1 KMEKFTALSKSIKSE
16 MAIFD
21 ELTKNYLDSDVELV
35 NQVANHI
42 INSGGKKLRPILM
55 FYCKNLFTNI
65 SKEAEINV
73 HKMAVAIEF
82 IHTATLLHD
91 DVVDESAM
99 RRSQPTAN
107 SLFGNAASVLAGDF
121 LYSRAFQIMTDVGST
136 EIMSIMANT
145 TNKIAE
151 GEVLQLM
158 HCNNPEVSEEEYLKV
173 IYYKTAMLF
182 RASCAIPA
190 ILSNQTPEIIDTCK
204 NFGGHIGTAFQL
216 TDDLLDYSGT
226 EREIGKRLGDD
237 LREGK
242 ATLPLIRLMSTG
254 DKNTTSLLKSTILEP
269 DGAPFDQIVAL
280 IKGSDA
286 IDYTKEKALY
296 ECDSAKACLER
307 FKENNAK
314 KELMELISFIHKRKG

>member
-1 KMEKFTALSKSIKSE
+1 
-16 MAIFD
+16 MA
-21 ELTKNYLDSDVELV
+21 Y
-35 NQVANHI
+35 
-42 INSGGKKLRPILM
+42 
-55 FYCKNLFTNI
+55 
-65 SKEAEINV
+65 
-73 HKMAVAIEF
+73 
-82 IHTATLLHD
+82 
-91 DVVDESAM
+91 
-99 RRSQPTAN
+99 
-107 SLFGNAASVLAGDF
+107 
-121 LYSRAFQIMTDVGST
+121 
-136 EIMSIMANT
+136 T

-254 DKNTTSLLKSTILEP
+254 DKNTTSLLKGTILKP
-269 DGAPFDQIVAL
+269 DGAPFDQIVCL

>member
-1 KMEKFTALSKSIKSE
+1 MENLTALSNSFKSE
-16 MAIFD
+16 IAIFD
-21 ELTKNYLDSDVELV
+21 ELAKTYLDSDVELI
-35 NQVANHI
+35 NQIAHHI
-42 INSGGKKLRPILM
+42 VNSGGKKLRPILM
-55 FYCKNLFTNI
+55 FYCMNLFSVIN
-65 SKEAEINV
+65 KEFEINV
-73 HKMAVAIEF
+73 NKMAVAIEF

-121 LYSRAFQIMTDVGST
+121 LYSRAFQIMTDIGST
-136 EIMSIMANT
+136 EIMSIMADT

-158 HCNNPEVSEEEYLKV
+158 HCNNPEISEEEYLKV

-190 ILSNQTPEIIDTCK
+190 ILSNQTPEKIDICK
-204 NFGGHIGTAFQL
+204 NFGGHVGTAFQL

-254 DKNTTSLLKSTILEP
+254 DEKTINLLKSTISDP
-269 DGAPFDQIVAL
+269 DGAPFDQIVCL
-280 IKGSDA
+280 LKDSDA
-286 IDYTKEKALY
+286 IDYTKKKALY
-296 ECDSAKACLER
+296 ECNSAKACLEM
-307 FKENNAK
+307 FEDTDAK
-314 KELMELISFIHKRKG
+314 RDLLELISFIHERKG

>member
-1 KMEKFTALSKSIKSE
+1 MENFTALSDSFKSE

-21 ELTKNYLDSDVELV
+21 ELTKNYLDSDVELI

-42 INSGGKKLRPILM
+42 VNSGGKKLRPILM

-65 SKEAEINV
+65 SKKAEINV

-91 DVVDESAM
+91 DVVDESTM

-107 SLFGNAASVLAGDF
+107 SLFGIAASVLAGDF

-226 EREIGKRLGDD
+226 EREIGKKLGDD

-242 ATLPLIRLMSTG
+242 AKLPLIRLMSTG
-254 DKNTTSLLKSTILEP
+254 DNNTTSLLKGTILEP
-269 DGAPFDQIVAL
+269 EGAPFDQIVCL

-286 IDYTKEKALY
+286 IDYTKEKVLY

>member
-1 KMEKFTALSKSIKSE
+1 

-21 ELTKNYLDSDVELV
+21 ELAKTYLNSDVKLI
-35 NQVANHI
+35 NQIAHHI
-42 INSGGKKLRPILM
+42 VNSGGKKLRPILM
-55 FYCKNLFTNI
+55 YYCKNLFSNI
-65 SKEAEINV
+65 SKEAETNLN
-73 HKMAVAIEF
+73 KMAVAIEF

-121 LYSRAFQIMTDVGST
+121 LYSRAFQIMTDIGST
-136 EIMSIMANT
+136 EIMSIMADT

-158 HCNNPEVSEEEYLKV
+158 HCNNPEISEEEYLKV

-190 ILSNQTPEIIDTCK
+190 ILSNQTPEKIDICK
-204 NFGGHIGTAFQL
+204 NFGGHVGTAFQL

-254 DKNTTSLLKSTILEP
+254 DEKTINLLKSTISDP
-269 DGAPFDQIVAL
+269 DGAPFDQIVCL
-280 IKGSDA
+280 LKDSDA
-286 IDYTKEKALY
+286 IDYTKKKALY
-296 ECDSAKACLER
+296 ECNSAKACLEM
-307 FKENNAK
+307 FEDTDAK
-314 KELMELISFIHKRKG
+314 RDLLELISFIHERKG

>member
-1 KMEKFTALSKSIKSE
+1 MENFTALSNSFKSE

-42 INSGGKKLRPILM
+42 VNSGGKKLRPILM
-55 FYCKNLFTNI
+55 FYCKSLFANI

-158 HCNNPEVSEEEYLKV
+158 HCNNPEVSEKEYLKI

-190 ILSNQTPEIIDTCK
+190 IITNQTPEIIDTCK
-204 NFGGHIGTAFQL
+204 NFGGHIGTAFQI

-242 ATLPLIRLMSTG
+242 ATLPLIRLMSTS
-254 DKNTTSLLKSTILEP
+254 DKDTTNLLKGTILEP
-269 DGAPFDQIVAL
+269 EGAPFDQIVCL

-286 IDYTKEKALY
+286 IDYTKKKVLS
-296 ECDSAKACLER
+296 ECDSAKACLEK

-314 KELMELISFIHKRKG
+314 KALMELISFIYKRKG

>member
-1 KMEKFTALSKSIKSE
+1 MENLTALSNSFKSE
-16 MAIFD
+16 IAIFD
-21 ELTKNYLDSDVELV
+21 ELAKTYLDSDVELI
-35 NQVANHI
+35 NQIAHHI
-42 INSGGKKLRPILM
+42 VNSGGKKLRPILM
-55 FYCKNLFTNI
+55 FYCMNLFSIIN
-65 SKEAEINV
+65 KEFEINV
-73 HKMAVAIEF
+73 NKMAVAIEF

-121 LYSRAFQIMTDVGST
+121 LYSRAFQIMTDIGST
-136 EIMSIMANT
+136 EIMSIMADT

-158 HCNNPEVSEEEYLKV
+158 HCNNPEISEEEYLKV

-190 ILSNQTPEIIDTCK
+190 ILSNQTPEKIDICK
-204 NFGGHIGTAFQL
+204 NFGGHVGTAFQL

-254 DKNTTSLLKSTILEP
+254 DEKTINLLKSTISDP
-269 DGAPFDQIVAL
+269 DGAPFDQIVCL
-280 IKGSDA
+280 LKDSDA
-286 IDYTKEKALY
+286 IDYTKKKALY
-296 ECDSAKACLER
+296 ECNSAKACLEM
-307 FKENNAK
+307 FEDTDAK
-314 KELMELISFIHKRKG
+314 RDLLELISFIHERKG

>member
-1 KMEKFTALSKSIKSE
+1 MKDFTALSNLFKSE

-21 ELTKNYLDSDVELV
+21 ELAQDYLDSDVELV

-42 INSGGKKLRPILM
+42 VNSGGKKLRPILM

-65 SKEAEINV
+65 SKEAKINV

-254 DKNTTSLLKSTILEP
+254 DKNTKSLLKGTILEP
-269 DGAPFDQIVAL
+269 DGAPFDQIVCL

-296 ECDSAKACLER
+296 ECDSAKVCLER

>member
-1 KMEKFTALSKSIKSE
+1 MENLTALNNSFKSE
-16 MAIFD
+16 IAIFD
-21 ELTKNYLDSDVELV
+21 ELALTYLESDVELI
-35 NQVANHI
+35 NQIAYHI
-42 INSGGKKLRPILM
+42 VNSGGKKLRPILM
-55 FYCKNLFTNI
+55 FYCKNLFSNKN
-65 SKEAEINV
+65 KEFEINLN
-73 HKMAVAIEF
+73 KMAVAIEF

-136 EIMSIMANT
+136 EIMSIMADT

-190 ILSNQTPEIIDTCK
+190 ILSNQAPETIDTCK
-204 NFGGHIGTAFQL
+204 NFGGHVGTAFQL

-242 ATLPLIRLMSTG
+242 ATLPLIRLISTG
-254 DKNTTSLLKSTILEP
+254 DKKTTSLLKSTISDP
-269 DGAPFDQIVAL
+269 DGAPFDQIVCL
-280 IKGSDA
+280 LKDSDA
-286 IDYTKEKALY
+286 IDYTKKKALY
-296 ECDSAKACLER
+296 ECDSAKACLEM
-307 FKENNAK
+307 FDETDAK
-314 KELMELISFIHKRKG
+314 KKLMELISFIHERKG

>member
-1 KMEKFTALSKSIKSE
+1 MENLTALSNSFKSE
-16 MAIFD
+16 IAIFD
-21 ELTKNYLDSDVELV
+21 ELAKTYLDSDVELI
-35 NQVANHI
+35 NQIAHHI
-42 INSGGKKLRPILM
+42 VNSGGKKLRPILM
-55 FYCKNLFTNI
+55 FYCMNLFSVIN
-65 SKEAEINV
+65 KEFEINV
-73 HKMAVAIEF
+73 NKMAVAIEF

-136 EIMSIMANT
+136 EIMSIMADT

-158 HCNNPEVSEEEYLKV
+158 HCNNPEISEEEYLKV

-190 ILSNQTPEIIDTCK
+190 ILSNQAPETIDTCK

-226 EREIGKRLGDD
+226 EKEIGKRLGDD

-254 DKNTTSLLKSTILEP
+254 DEKTINLLKSTISDP
-269 DGAPFDQIVAL
+269 DGAPFDQIVCL
-280 IKGSDA
+280 LKDSDA
-286 IDYTKEKALY
+286 IDYTKKKALY
-296 ECDSAKACLER
+296 ECNSAKACLEM
-307 FKENNAK
+307 FEDTDAK
-314 KELMELISFIHKRKG
+314 RDLLELISFIHERKG

>member
-1 KMEKFTALSKSIKSE
+1 MENFTALSNSFKSE

-42 INSGGKKLRPILM
+42 VNSGGKKLRPILM

-65 SKEAEINV
+65 SKEAESNV

-99 RRSQPTAN
+99 RRSQSTAN

-226 EREIGKRLGDD
+226 EKEIGKRLGDD

-254 DKNTTSLLKSTILEP
+254 DKNTRSLLKDTILEP
-269 DGAPFDQIVAL
+269 EGAPFEQIVCL

-296 ECDSAKACLER
+296 ECNSAEAYLQKFE
-307 FKENNAK
+307 ESDAK
-314 KELMELISFIHKRKG
+314 KELMKLISNIYKRKG

>member
-1 KMEKFTALSKSIKSE
+1 MENFTALSNSFISE

-21 ELTKNYLDSDVELV
+21 ELTKNYLDSDVELI
-35 NQVANHI
+35 NQIANHI
-42 INSGGKKLRPILM
+42 VNSGGKKLRPILM
-55 FYCKNLFTNI
+55 FYCKNLFSNL
-65 SKEAEINV
+65 SKETEINV
-73 HKMAVAIEF
+73 HKMTVAIEF

-99 RRSQPTAN
+99 RRNQPTAN

-173 IYYKTAMLF
+173 VYYKTAMLF

-226 EREIGKRLGDD
+226 ENEIGKRLGDD

-254 DKNTTSLLKSTILEP
+254 DKNTTSLLKDTILEP
-269 DGAPFDQIVAL
+269 EGAPFDQIVCL

-296 ECDSAKACLER
+296 ECNSAKAYLEK
-307 FKENNAK
+307 FEESDAK
-314 KELMELISFIHKRKG
+314 KELMELISLIYMRKG

>member
-1 KMEKFTALSKSIKSE
+1 MENFTALSNSFRSE
-16 MAIFD
+16 LAIFD
-21 ELTKNYLDSDVELV
+21 ELTKTYLDSDVELI
-35 NQVANHI
+35 NQIANHI

-55 FYCKNLFTNI
+55 FYCKNLFSCI

-91 DVVDESAM
+91 DVVDESTM

-182 RASCAIPA
+182 RAACAIPA
-190 ILSNQTPEIIDTCK
+190 ILSNQTSAIIDTCK

-216 TDDLLDYSGT
+216 TDDMLDYSGT

-254 DKNTTSLLKSTILEP
+254 DKNTTSLLKGTILEP
-269 DGAPFDQIVAL
+269 DGAPFDQIVCL
-280 IKGSDA
+280 IKESDA

-307 FKENNAK
+307 FKENNAR

>member
-1 KMEKFTALSKSIKSE
+1 MENFTALSNSFKSE
-16 MAIFD
+16 MAIFN

-42 INSGGKKLRPILM
+42 VNSGGKKLRPILM

-190 ILSNQTPEIIDTCK
+190 ILSNQSSEIVDTCK
-204 NFGGHIGTAFQL
+204 DFGGHIGTAFQL

-226 EREIGKRLGDD
+226 EQEIGKRLGDD

-254 DKNTTSLLKSTILEP
+254 DKNTTSLIKGTILEP
-269 DGAPFDQIVAL
+269 EGAPFDQIVCL

-286 IDYTKEKALY
+286 IDYTKKKVLS

-314 KELMELISFIHKRKG
+314 KELIELISCIHKRKG

>member
-1 KMEKFTALSKSIKSE
+1 MENLSALSNSFKSE
-16 MAIFD
+16 LAIFD
-21 ELTKNYLDSDVELV
+21 ELAKTYLDSDVELI
-35 NQVANHI
+35 NKIAHHI
-42 INSGGKKLRPILM
+42 VNSGGKKLRPILM
-55 FYCKNLFTNI
+55 FYCKNLFSNI
-65 SKEAEINV
+65 TMEVENNLN
-73 HKMAVAIEF
+73 KMAVAIEF

-91 DVVDESAM
+91 DIVDESAM
-99 RRSQPTAN
+99 RRGQPTAN

-121 LYSRAFQIMTDVGST
+121 LYSRAFQIMTDVGSM
-136 EIMSIMANT
+136 EIMSIMADT

-158 HCNNPEVSEEEYLKV
+158 NCNNPEVSEEEYLRV

-190 ILSNQTPEIIDTCK
+190 ILSNQSPEIIDTCK

-254 DKNTTSLLKSTILEP
+254 DKNTTGLLKSTILEP
-269 DGAPFDQIVAL
+269 EGAPFDQIVCL
-280 IKGSDA
+280 IKSSDA
-286 IDYTKEKALY
+286 VDYTKKKALY
-296 ECDSAKACLER
+296 ECDSAKAYLER
-307 FKENNAK
+307 FGESDAK
-314 KELMELISFIHKRKG
+314 KELMELISFIHQRKG

>member
-1 KMEKFTALSKSIKSE
+1 MENFTALSNSFKSE

-21 ELTKNYLDSDVELV
+21 ELTKNYLDSDVELI
-35 NQVANHI
+35 NQIANHI
-42 INSGGKKLRPILM
+42 VNSGGKKLRPILM
-55 FYCKNLFTNI
+55 FYFNNLFSNI

-99 RRSQPTAN
+99 RRNQPTAN

-158 HCNNPEVSEEEYLKV
+158 HCNNPEVSEKEYLKI

-190 ILSNQTPEIIDTCK
+190 IITNQTPEIIDTCK
-204 NFGGHIGTAFQL
+204 NFGGHIGTAFQI

-242 ATLPLIRLMSTG
+242 ATLPLIRLMSTS
-254 DKNTTSLLKSTILEP
+254 DKDTTNLLKGTILEP
-269 DGAPFDQIVAL
+269 EGAPFDQIVCL

-286 IDYTKEKALY
+286 IDYTKKKVLS
-296 ECDSAKACLER
+296 ECDSAKACLEK

-314 KELMELISFIHKRKG
+314 KALMELISFIYKRKG

>member
-1 KMEKFTALSKSIKSE
+1 MENLTTLSNSFKSE
-16 MAIFD
+16 MAIFHK
-21 ELTKNYLDSDVELV
+21 LAKNYLDSDVELI
-35 NQVANHI
+35 NQIANHI
-42 INSGGKKLRPILM
+42 VNSGGKKLRPILM
-55 FYCKNLFTNI
+55 FYCKNLFSDI

-121 LYSRAFQIMTDVGST
+121 LYSRAFQIMTEVGST

-158 HCNNPEVSEEEYLKV
+158 HCNNPEISEEEYLKV

-182 RASCAIPA
+182 KASCAIPA
-190 ILSNQTPEIIDTCK
+190 ILSNQTSETIDTCK

-226 EREIGKRLGDD
+226 EKEIGKKLGDD

-254 DKNTTSLLKSTILEP
+254 DKNTTNLLRGTILEP
-269 DGAPFDQIVAL
+269 DGAPFDQIVCL

-286 IDYTKEKALY
+286 IDYTKERALY
-296 ECDSAKACLER
+296 ECNSAKACLAR
-307 FKENNAK
+307 FKENRAK
-314 KELMELISFIHKRKG
+314 KELMELISFIHKRKS

>member
-1 KMEKFTALSKSIKSE
+1 MENLTALSNSFKSE
-16 MAIFD
+16 IAIFD
-21 ELTKNYLDSDVELV
+21 ELAKTYLDSDVELI
-35 NQVANHI
+35 NQIAHHI
-42 INSGGKKLRPILM
+42 VNSGGKKLRPILM
-55 FYCKNLFTNI
+55 FYCMNLLSIIN
-65 SKEAEINV
+65 KEFEINV
-73 HKMAVAIEF
+73 NKMAVAIEF

-136 EIMSIMANT
+136 EIMSIMADT

-190 ILSNQTPEIIDTCK
+190 ILSNQTPEKIDICK
-204 NFGGHIGTAFQL
+204 NFGGHVGTAFQL

-254 DKNTTSLLKSTILEP
+254 DEKTINLLKSTISDP
-269 DGAPFDQIVAL
+269 DGAPFDQIVCL
-280 IKGSDA
+280 LKDSDA
-286 IDYTKEKALY
+286 IDYTKKKALY
-296 ECDSAKACLER
+296 ECNSAKACLEM
-307 FKENNAK
+307 FEDTDAK
-314 KELMELISFIHKRKG
+314 RDLLELISFIHERKG

>member
-1 KMEKFTALSKSIKSE
+1 MENFTALSNSFKSE

-21 ELTKNYLDSDVELV
+21 ELTKNYLDSDVELI
-35 NQVANHI
+35 NQIANHI
-42 INSGGKKLRPILM
+42 VNSGGKKLRPILM
-55 FYCKNLFTNI
+55 FYFNNLFSNI

-91 DVVDESAM
+91 DVVDDSAM

-190 ILSNQTPEIIDTCK
+190 ILSNQSSEIVDTCK
-204 NFGGHIGTAFQL
+204 DFGGHIGTAFQL

-226 EREIGKRLGDD
+226 EQEIGKRLGDD

-254 DKNTTSLLKSTILEP
+254 DKNTTSLIKGTILEP
-269 DGAPFDQIVAL
+269 EGAPFDQIVCL
-280 IKGSDA
+280 IRGSDA

-314 KELMELISFIHKRKG
+314 KELIELISCIHKRKG

>member
-1 KMEKFTALSKSIKSE
+1 MENLTALNNSFKSE
-16 MAIFD
+16 IAIFD
-21 ELTKNYLDSDVELV
+21 ELAKTYLDSDVELI
-35 NQVANHI
+35 NQIAHHI
-42 INSGGKKLRPILM
+42 VNSGGKKLRPILM
-55 FYCKNLFTNI
+55 FYCMNLFSVIN
-65 SKEAEINV
+65 KEFEINV
-73 HKMAVAIEF
+73 NKMAVAIEF

-121 LYSRAFQIMTDVGST
+121 LYSRAFQIMTDIGST
-136 EIMSIMANT
+136 EIMSIMADT

-190 ILSNQTPEIIDTCK
+190 ILSNQAPETIDTCK
-204 NFGGHIGTAFQL
+204 NFGGHVGTAFQL

-254 DKNTTSLLKSTILEP
+254 DEKTINLLKSTISDP
-269 DGAPFDQIVAL
+269 DGAPFDQIVCL
-280 IKGSDA
+280 LKDSDA
-286 IDYTKEKALY
+286 IDYTKKKALY
-296 ECDSAKACLER
+296 ECNSAKACLEM
-307 FKENNAK
+307 FEDTDAK
-314 KELMELISFIHKRKG
+314 RDLLELISFIHERKG

>member
-1 KMEKFTALSKSIKSE
+1 MENFTALSNSFKSE

-42 INSGGKKLRPILM
+42 VNSGGKKLRPILM
-55 FYCKNLFTNI
+55 FYCKSLFANI

-158 HCNNPEVSEEEYLKV
+158 HCNNPEVSEEEYLKI

-190 ILSNQTPEIIDTCK
+190 IITNQTPEIIDTCK
-204 NFGGHIGTAFQL
+204 NFGGHIGTAFQI

-242 ATLPLIRLMSTG
+242 ATLPLIRLMSTS
-254 DKNTTSLLKSTILEP
+254 DKDTTNLLKGTILEP
-269 DGAPFDQIVAL
+269 EGAPFDQIVCL

-286 IDYTKEKALY
+286 IDYTKKKVLS
-296 ECDSAKACLER
+296 ECDSAKACLEK

-314 KELMELISFIHKRKG
+314 KALMELISFIYKRKG

>member
-1 KMEKFTALSKSIKSE
+1 MENFTALSNSFKSE

-21 ELTKNYLDSDVELV
+21 ELTKNYLDSDVELI
-35 NQVANHI
+35 NQIANHI
-42 INSGGKKLRPILM
+42 VNSGGKKLRPILM
-55 FYCKNLFTNI
+55 FYFNNLFSNI

-99 RRSQPTAN
+99 RRNQPTAN

-242 ATLPLIRLMSTG
+242 ATLPLIRLMSTS
-254 DKNTTSLLKSTILEP
+254 DKDTTNLLKGTILEP
-269 DGAPFDQIVAL
+269 EGAPFDQIVCL

-286 IDYTKEKALY
+286 IDYTKKKVLS
-296 ECDSAKACLER
+296 ECDSAKACLEK

-314 KELMELISFIHKRKG
+314 KALMELISFIYKRKG

>member
-1 KMEKFTALSKSIKSE
+1 MKNLTALSNSFKSE

-21 ELTKNYLDSDVELV
+21 ELAKTYLNSDVKLI
-35 NQVANHI
+35 NQIAHHI
-42 INSGGKKLRPILM
+42 VNSGGKKLRPILM
-55 FYCKNLFTNI
+55 YYCKNLFSNI
-65 SKEAEINV
+65 SKEAETNLN
-73 HKMAVAIEF
+73 KMAVAIEF

-121 LYSRAFQIMTDVGST
+121 LYSRAFQIMTDIGST
-136 EIMSIMANT
+136 EIMSIMADT

-158 HCNNPEVSEEEYLKV
+158 HCNNPEISEEEYLKV

-190 ILSNQTPEIIDTCK
+190 ILSNQTPEKIDICK
-204 NFGGHIGTAFQL
+204 NFGGHVGTAFQL

-254 DKNTTSLLKSTILEP
+254 DEKTINLLKSTISDP
-269 DGAPFDQIVAL
+269 DGAPFDQIVCL
-280 IKGSDA
+280 LKDSDA
-286 IDYTKEKALY
+286 IDYTKKKALY
-296 ECDSAKACLER
+296 ECNSAKACLEM
-307 FKENNAK
+307 FEDTDAK
-314 KELMELISFIHKRKG
+314 RDLLELISFIHERKG

>member
-1 KMEKFTALSKSIKSE
+1 
-16 MAIFD
+16 
-21 ELTKNYLDSDVELV
+21 
-35 NQVANHI
+35 
-42 INSGGKKLRPILM
+42 
-55 FYCKNLFTNI
+55 
-65 SKEAEINV
+65 
-73 HKMAVAIEF
+73 
-82 IHTATLLHD
+82 
-91 DVVDESAM
+91 
-99 RRSQPTAN
+99 
-107 SLFGNAASVLAGDF
+107 
-121 LYSRAFQIMTDVGST
+121 MTDVGST

-254 DKNTTSLLKSTILEP
+254 DKNTTSLLKGTILEP
-269 DGAPFDQIVAL
+269 EGAPFDHIVCL
-280 IKGSDA
+280 IRGSDA

-314 KELMELISFIHKRKG
+314 KELIELISFIHKRKG

>member
-1 KMEKFTALSKSIKSE
+1 MENFTALSNSFISE

-21 ELTKNYLDSDVELV
+21 ELTKNYLDSDVELI
-35 NQVANHI
+35 NQIANHI
-42 INSGGKKLRPILM
+42 VNSGGKKLRPILM
-55 FYCKNLFTNI
+55 FYCKNLFSNL

-73 HKMAVAIEF
+73 HKMTVAIEF

-99 RRSQPTAN
+99 RRNQPTAN

-173 IYYKTAMLF
+173 VYYKTAMLF

-226 EREIGKRLGDD
+226 ENEIGKRLGDD

-254 DKNTTSLLKSTILEP
+254 DKNTTSLLKDTILEP
-269 DGAPFDQIVAL
+269 EGAPFDQIVCL

-296 ECDSAKACLER
+296 ECNSAKAYLEK
-307 FKENNAK
+307 FEESDAK
-314 KELMELISFIHKRKG
+314 KELMELISLIYMRKG

>member
-1 KMEKFTALSKSIKSE
+1 MENFTALSNSFKSE

-42 INSGGKKLRPILM
+42 VNSGGKKLRPILM
-55 FYCKNLFTNI
+55 FYCKSLFANI

-158 HCNNPEVSEEEYLKV
+158 HCNNPEVSEKEYLKI

-190 ILSNQTPEIIDTCK
+190 IITNQTPEIIDTCK
-204 NFGGHIGTAFQL
+204 NFGGHIGTAFQI

-242 ATLPLIRLMSTG
+242 ATLPLIRLMSTS
-254 DKNTTSLLKSTILEP
+254 DKDTTNLLKGTILEP
-269 DGAPFDQIVAL
+269 EGAPFDQIVCL

-286 IDYTKEKALY
+286 IDYTKKKGALRV
-296 ECDSAKACLER
+296 R
-307 FKENNAK
+307 FCKS
-314 KELMELISFIHKRKG
+314 MS